1 MANRNG
7 SEDPVALYATNG
19 IDTTDK
25 VKLAIKTLSS

>member
-19 IDTTDK
+19 IDTDDK
-25 VKLAIKTLSS
+25 VKLAIKTLV